1 LHYIDSF
8 YRHGEERNQM
18 AWVDKTRNAFR
29 VRVRTTDGKV
39 VTDSVWED
47 PVEAE
52 ARRKEVE
59 LEQHRE
65 TYIDPRRGTITL
77 AEWVDLWKPSQ
88 PAGPAKTATYNSHL
102 RNHILPRFGTVSI
115 NKINRLAVKEFVK
128 DLRQGSGGR
137 TPLMGSSTRDVIS
150 LLSLILREAIAE
162 RRLVHN
168 PCEGIVIPD
177 SRSPERPYLTGVEVL
192 NLAGRARR
200 RADRIMLITA
210 AYTGMRWGEIAG
222 LARHNVLL
230 DNRIIKIDPDF
241 GSLHEVRGKLWLGPP
256 KTNESARNLH
266 LPPFLTNLLASHLT
280 SHAFDGVFVG
290 PRGKYHHRS
299 DFSRRVMRPAAD
311 GDPARGVSPVLTGLH
326 FHDLRHTQATW
337 LDEDGIPNRMI
348 DYRLGHLTP
357 GMKGRYRHPTPAMV
371 DMLLDAL
378 EARWHAS
385 LREVGLTSAD
395 DLGLAA

>member
-1 LHYIDSF
+1 
-8 YRHGEERNQM
+8 M
-18 AWVDKTRNAFR
+18 AWVDKTRNAYR

-59 LEQHRE
+59 IEQHRE
-65 TYIDPRRGTITL
+65 TYIDPRRGTIIL
-77 AEWVDLWKPSQ
+77 AEWVDLWARSQ

-102 RNHILPRFGTVSI
+102 RNHILPRFGTVPI

-168 PCEGIVIPD
+168 PCESIVIPD
-177 SRSPERPYLTGVEVL
+177 SRSPERPFLTPVEVL
-192 NLAGRARR
+192 QLVSRIRR
-200 RADRIMLITA
+200 PADRILLITA
-210 AYTGMRWGEIAG
+210 AYTGMRWGELTG
-222 LARHNVLL
+222 LARHNVFL
-230 DNRIIKIDPDF
+230 DKALIKIHPDH
-241 GSLHEVRGKLWLGPP
+241 GALHEVRGKLWLGPP
-256 KTNESARNLH
+256 KTEKSARDLE
-266 LPPFLTNLLASHLT
+266 LPPFLVHLLAEHLD
-280 SHAFDGVFVG
+280 SHAFEGVFLG

-311 GDPARGVSPVLTGLH
+311 GNPNQGIAPVLTGLH
-326 FHDLRHTQATW
+326 FHDLRHTLATW
-337 LDEDGIPNRMI
+337 MDEDGIPDRMA
-348 DYRLGHLTP
+348 DYQLGHLSP
-357 GMKGRYRHPTPAMV
+357 GIKGRYRHPTPPMFAM
-371 DMLLDAL
+371 LSAAL
-378 EARWHAS
+378 EARWRAS
-385 LREVGLTSAD
+385 LEHLGLTSVD